1 MFLTKHKIE
10 ILKLGLFFTPTS
22 KYNISELETDIYQFI
37 RKLRLTYH
45 FRDSTYEGKSIV
57 KNESTFT
64 PKNNEN
70 QELETICKNLSE
82 IKIYIKRT
90 SDNIPNLRDGL
101 NSLMTKI
108 RSNEIIIKPAN
119 KGSIV
124 VLMSS
129 DYYWTMC

>member
-1 MFLTKHKIE
+1 MTH
-10 ILKLGLFFTPTS
+10 
-22 KYNISELETDIYQFI
+22 
-37 RKLRLTYH
+37 H

-129 DYYWTMC
+129 EYYLTMC